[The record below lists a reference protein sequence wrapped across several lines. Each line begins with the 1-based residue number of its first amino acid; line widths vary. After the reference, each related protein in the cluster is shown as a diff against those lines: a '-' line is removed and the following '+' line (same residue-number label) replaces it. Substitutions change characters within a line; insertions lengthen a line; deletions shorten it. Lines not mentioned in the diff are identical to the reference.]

1 MKGIQIILVLCLFTA
16 LYCDGKAVLNC
27 VINKLDD
34 NIVNTVISKYRNNPD
49 NALSYL
55 TGKINVLLKAFD
67 SCI

>member
-16 LYCDGKAVLNC
+16 LYCDGKAVLMC
-27 VINKLDD
+27 VINALDD

-55 TGKINVLLKAFD
+55 TGKINVLLNAFD
-67 SCI
+67 SCV

>member
-34 NIVNTVISKYRNNPD
+34 NIVNTVISKYRVNQD
-49 NALSYL
+49 TALSYL
-55 TGKINVLLKAFD
+55 TGKVSALLKAFN